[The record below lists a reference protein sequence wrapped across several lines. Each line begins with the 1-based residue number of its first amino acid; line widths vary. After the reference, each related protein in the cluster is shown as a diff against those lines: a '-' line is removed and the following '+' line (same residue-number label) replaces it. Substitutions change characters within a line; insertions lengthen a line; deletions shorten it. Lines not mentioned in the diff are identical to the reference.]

1 MQAIQTHTSQTSQR
15 LIQVKNQIVHDRRI
29 GEIRNSHARLEA
41 IAEDFTLVNHH
52 GEFTTLYDSLEA
64 NPVVI
69 NFYSLTDEITIDD
82 EQIIR
87 LNKKL
92 SELNIQHFVVSQ
104 DQLFLNRLSQNNVVL
119 NINLLH
125 DQHLG
130 AFLKYGL
137 VTREIETP
145 FELFEQRKKPYFPA
159 DLHVNAMYLISKNK
173 RIKFS
178 QINFSNHLI
187 HQQALLDEIAQLQSA
202 PAIRSYHDT
211 H

>member
-1 MQAIQTHTSQTSQR
+1 MQLSQTNSAQTNQH
-15 LIQVKNQIVHDRRI
+15 LIQVKNQIIRDRRI
-29 GEIRNSHARLEA
+29 GEIRNSCARLET
-41 IAEDFTLVNHH
+41 IAEDFTLVNNH
-52 GEFTTLYDSLEA
+52 GDFITLYDSLEE

-69 NFYSLTDEITIDD
+69 NFYSPTDSMHTDD
-82 EQIIR
+82 EEIIS

-92 SELNIQHFVVSQ
+92 SDLNIQHFVVSQ
-104 DQLFLNRLSQNNVVL
+104 DQLFLNRLSQNNVAL

-137 VTREIETP
+137 VTHEIETP
-145 FELFEQRKKPYFPA
+145 FELFEQRAKSYFPSS
-159 DLHVNAMYLISKNK
+159 LHVNAMYLIEKNK

-178 QINFSNHLI
+178 QINFSNQLI
-187 HQQALLDEIAQLQSA
+187 HQQALLDEIAEPQPV
-202 PAIRSYHDT
+202 PAIKTYHDT